1 MVLKLF
7 SQVLRN
13 TRYTVTIF
21 NNSFS
26 NERDYECLNLWCQ
39 ILFAFRHKTTC
50 YLTALNN
57 IRAQLKSI
65 LIDLRAR
72 NFVQVKTSLC
82 ARCMQARHH
91 IRNLSS
97 PDDNCTDTSD
107 LSKWGFWRC
116 FVKKEV
122 KSKYKQ
128 SNFVQHLKKYG
139 GFSKHT
145 LILYCKKHFGK
156 AAQIV
161 F

>member
-1 MVLKLF
+1 MLLNLF

-21 NNSFS
+21 NNSFF

-72 NFVQVKTSLC
+72 NFVQVKTSLR

-91 IRNLSS
+91 MRNLSS
-97 PDDNCTDTSD
+97 PDDNFTDTSD
-107 LSKWGFWRC
+107 LSK
-116 FVKKEV
+116 
-122 KSKYKQ
+122 
-128 SNFVQHLKKYG
+128 
-139 GFSKHT
+139 
-145 LILYCKKHFGK
+145 
-156 AAQIV
+156 
-161 F
+161 

>member
-39 ILFAFRHKTTC
+39 ILFPFRHKTTC

-65 LIDLRAR
+65 LTDLRAR
-72 NFVQVKTSLC
+72 NFVQVKTSLR
-82 ARCMQARHH
+82 ARCMQARQALM
-91 IRNLSS
+91 I
-97 PDDNCTDTSD
+97 TSQILQTFQSED
-107 LSKWGFWRC
+107 FDVVLLR
-116 FVKKEV
+116 KK
-122 KSKYKQ
+122 
-128 SNFVQHLKKYG
+128 SNR
-139 GFSKHT
+139 ST
-145 LILYCKKHFGK
+145 SNPILCST
-156 AAQIV
+156 
-161 F
+161 